1 MDYSN
6 KIIMLLGDKI
16 IGCIAQPPPNMEINL
31 NLRLSIGVSQ
41 DCNATQLYELSH
53 SFATEGISN
62 YSHRENTNAIRLLFV
77 SLMRR
82 WTARLT
88 FSCTHFEPHKP
99 YIEITNIYE
108 ICQNA
113 NILSPLQNNDT

>member
-62 YSHRENTNAIRLLFV
+62 YRHHENTNAISLLFV
-77 SLMRR
+77 SRMRR
-82 WTARLT
+82 WTVKPT
-88 FSCTHFEPHKP
+88 FICTHLM
-99 YIEITNIYE
+99 NIY
-108 ICQNA
+108 
-113 NILSPLQNNDT
+113 